1 MRAITILYPSGRID
15 IFSRNG
21 KELNNFDHLKKE
33 INTSMKLSLLKDAL
47 VLDGEVVSKNF
58 QELMKQIH
66 RKNSTQNEDAFLY
79 LFDVIPLLDFK
90 KGFTNAHLKKEFCT

>member
-1 MRAITILYPSGRID
+1 MNFTKKAYRRKNLEIKLDRVRAITILYPSGRID

-33 INTSMKLSLLKDAL
+33 INNSMKLSLLKDAL

-79 LFDVIPLLDFK
+79 LLM
-90 KGFTNAHLKKEFCT
+90 